1 MTAQMPDVL
10 ESLHRGC
17 DLAGLALYGV
27 ACGDPTTNH
36 GWGEPYVFQRQPR
49 PPADAATCTALW
61 RGYVASF
68 RLYPDGRLALV
79 RYTYPSFDPH
89 GAPDHVETLH
99 EELTGDFW
107 LVLKADFCGPRT
119 YVPFVAGRVVVD
131 RRRWLVEL
139 RDDEDDVR
147 AWLESV

>member
-1 MTAQMPDVL
+1 MTAQLPDHL

-17 DLAGLALYGV
+17 DLTGLHLHGV
-27 ACGDPTTNH
+27 CCGDPTTNH
-36 GWGEPYVFQRQPR
+36 GWGEPYVFARPPR
-49 PPADAATCTALW
+49 PPAEAGRCSALW

-79 RYTYPSFDPH
+79 RYTYPAFDED
-89 GAPDHVETLH
+89 GAPDPFEALH

-107 LVLKADFCGPRT
+107 LVMKEQFHGPRT
-119 YVPFVAGRVVVD
+119 YVPFVRGRVVTD
-131 RRRWLVEL
+131 RRRWLHEPPE
-139 RDDEDDVR
+139 EDDVL